1 MKFSALLLLSLIACR
16 SYKATPPEGFA
27 SFEKT
32 TDFKAVSPDGVVF
45 RMRDEPNK
53 PEGDLPFWKEA
64 LKKRMLA
71 AGYTFFAERDLKT
84 QGGEP
89 GYLLELSAPLGPRD
103 YSYLVA
109 VFRKGSKLVIAE
121 VAGEVVP
128 LKARHDAIIA
138 ALEKTELR

>member
-1 MKFSALLLLSLIACR
+1 MRVLPLLLLTFIACR

-27 SFEKT
+27 AFEKT
-32 TDFKAVSPDGVVF
+32 DDFKAVSPDGVVF

-53 PEGDLPFWKEA
+53 PDGDLPFWKEA

-71 AGYTFFAERDLKT
+71 SGYTFFAERDLKT
-84 QGGEP
+84 QAGEA

-109 VFRKGSKLVIAE
+109 VFRKGSKLVIGE
-121 VAGEVVP
+121 VAGEVLPV
-128 LKARHDAIIA
+128 KARHDAIIA